1 MHVIAFIYVKA
12 TNRKYVSIDNI
23 FAVTDTA
30 VKVSKQEI
38 LSQIVFVETFLED
51 IVTFLVGTMHQG
63 RQSIISNSNIRKHT
77 IVSLTMTIPYYNQFV
92 LIFLITILGNI
103 IQ

>member
-38 LSQIVFVETFLED
+38 LSQIVFVETFLD
-51 IVTFLVGTMHQG
+51 IVRFLVGITHQG
-63 RQSIISNSNIRKHT
+63 RQPIISNSNVRKHT
-77 IVSLTMTIPYYNQFV
+77 IVISKNTKDNDDNL
-92 LIFLITILGNI
+92 LL
-103 IQ
+103 

>member
-38 LSQIVFVETFLED
+38 LSQIVFVETFLD
-51 IVTFLVGTMHQG
+51 IVTFLVGITHQG
-63 RQSIISNSNIRKHT
+63 RQPIISNSNVRKHT
-77 IVSLTMTIPYYNQFV
+77 IVIPYCNQFV

>member
-12 TNRKYVSIDNI
+12 INRKYVSIDNI

-38 LSQIVFVETFLED
+38 LSQIVFVETFLD
-51 IVTFLVGTMHQG
+51 IVTFLVGITHQG
-63 RQSIISNSNIRKHT
+63 RQPIISNKKT
-77 IVSLTMTIPYYNQFV
+77 YYRNT
-92 LIFLITILGNI
+92 LL
-103 IQ
+103 

>member
-38 LSQIVFVETFLED
+38 LSQIVFLETFLD
-51 IVTFLVGTMHQG
+51 IVTFLVGITHQG
-63 RQSIISNSNIRKHT
+63 RQQSISNSNVRKHT
-77 IVSLTMTIPYYNQFV
+77 IVY
-92 LIFLITILGNI
+92 FLSKNTKVNDDNTLL
-103 IQ
+103 

>member
-38 LSQIVFVETFLED
+38 LSQIVFVETFLVD
-51 IVTFLVGTMHQG
+51 IVTSFVGTTHQG
-63 RQSIISNSNIRKHT
+63 RKSSTLNANIRKPT
-77 IVSLTMTIPYYNQFV
+77 IVIP
-92 LIFLITILGNI
+92 
-103 IQ
+103 

>member
-38 LSQIVFVETFLED
+38 LSQIVFVETFLVD
-51 IVTFLVGTMHQG
+51 IVTILVGATHQG
-63 RQSIISNSNIRKHT
+63 PQSITLNSNIRKHT
-77 IVSLTMTIPYYNQFV
+77 LA
-92 LIFLITILGNI
+92 IL
-103 IQ
+103 

>member
-38 LSQIVFVETFLED
+38 LSQIVFVETVLEY
-51 IVTFLVGTMHQG
+51 I
-63 RQSIISNSNIRKHT
+63 SIIREVQRIKDG
-77 IVSLTMTIPYYNQFV
+77 NQ
-92 LIFLITILGNI
+92 LLQ
-103 IQ
+103 IQI

>member
-51 IVTFLVGTMHQG
+51 IVTFLVGITHQG
-63 RQSIISNSNIRKHT
+63 RHSIFLNSNVRKYT
-77 IVSLTMTIPYYNQFV
+77 IA
-92 LIFLITILGNI
+92 
-103 IQ
+103 

>member
-12 TNRKYVSIDNI
+12 RNRKYVSIDNI

-38 LSQIVFVETFLED
+38 LSQIVFVETFSED
-51 IVTFLVGTMHQG
+51 KRSTL
-63 RQSIISNSNIRKHT
+63 
-77 IVSLTMTIPYYNQFV
+77 L
-92 LIFLITILGNI
+92 
-103 IQ
+103 

>member
-38 LSQIVFVETFLED
+38 LSQIVFVETFSEN
-51 IVTFLVGTMHQG
+51 IVTFLVGTSHQG
-63 RQSIISNSNIRKHT
+63 RRSITSKSNIRKHT
-77 IVSLTMTIPYYNQFV
+77 IVIPYCNQFV

>member
-51 IVTFLVGTMHQG
+51 IVTFLVATSHQG
-63 RQSIISNSNIRKHT
+63 RHLIISNSNIRKHT
-77 IVSLTMTIPYYNQFV
+77 IVKRWQYLIVIIYSYFPYYNPRKSYS
-92 LIFLITILGNI
+92 IN
-103 IQ
+103 

>member
-51 IVTFLVGTMHQG
+51 IATFLVGAVYQG
-63 RQSIISNSNIRKHT
+63 PQSITSN
-77 IVSLTMTIPYYNQFV
+77 
-92 LIFLITILGNI
+92 
-103 IQ
+103 

>member
-51 IVTFLVGTMHQG
+51 IVTLLVGIRHQG
-63 RQSIISNSNIRKHT
+63 RKSIVSNSNVRKDT
-77 IVSLTMTIPYYNQFV
+77 IVKPNDDNTL
-92 LIFLITILGNI
+92 L
-103 IQ
+103 

>member
-51 IVTFLVGTMHQG
+51 IVTFLVGITHQG
-63 RQSIISNSNIRKHT
+63 RQPIISNSNVRKHT
-77 IVSLTMTIPYYNQFV
+77 IVIPYCNQFV
-92 LIFLITILGNI
+92 LIFLITILGKI

>member
-51 IVTFLVGTMHQG
+51 IVTFLVGTTHQG
-63 RQSIISNSNIRKHT
+63 RDSIISNSNIRKHT
-77 IVSLTMTIPYYNQFV
+77 IVRWQCLIVIIYFYFPYYNPRKNYS
-92 LIFLITILGNI
+92 IN
-103 IQ
+103 

>member
-1 MHVIAFIYVKA
+1 MHEISFIYVKGRY
-12 TNRKYVSIDNI
+12 RKYVSIDNI

-51 IVTFLVGTMHQG
+51 IVTFLLGTLHQG
-63 RQSIISNSNIRKHT
+63 RRSITSKSNIRKHT
-77 IVSLTMTIPYYNQFV
+77 TVISMKIPYCNQFV

>member
-51 IVTFLVGTMHQG
+51 IVTFLVGIMHQG
-63 RQSIISNSNIRKHT
+63 WQTIISNSNVRKHNDD
-77 IVSLTMTIPYYNQFV
+77 INL
-92 LIFLITILGNI
+92 L
-103 IQ
+103 

>member
-38 LSQIVFVETFLED
+38 LSQIVCEETFLED
-51 IVTFLVGTMHQG
+51 IVTFW
-63 RQSIISNSNIRKHT
+63 
-77 IVSLTMTIPYYNQFV
+77 
-92 LIFLITILGNI
+92 
-103 IQ
+103 